1 MNEEESLID
10 ILLNTIANNNLNYLE
25 INNIKIFYNGKK
37 PKGTFNNTTG
47 ATEYEE
53 FVIRRDVING

>member
-1 MNEEESLID
+1 MDKEENLIEY
-10 ILLNTIANNNLNYLE
+10 LLNMIVDNNLNHLE
-25 INNIKIFYNGKK
+25 INNIEIFYNGKK